1 MKVID
6 MVEIRGV
13 QCGIVHISSNPLLR
27 NGYYYVVK
35 YDEVNQ
41 QLRFVT
47 GGRMTK
53 KKTEM
58 VGKNFQS
65 NITYILKLAIQE
77 GVID

>member
-27 NGYYYVVK
+27 NGYYYVIK

-58 VGKNFQS
+58 VVNNFQS
-65 NITYILKLAIQE
+65 TMTYILKTAIE
-77 GVID
+77 VGAIE

>member
-1 MKVID
+1 MKVIG
-6 MVEIRGV
+6 MTVIRGV
-13 QCGIVHISSNPLLR
+13 QCGIVHISSNPLVR

-47 GGRMTK
+47 GGRMTP

-58 VGKNFQS
+58 VVNNFQS
-65 NITYILKLAIQE
+65 TMTYILKTAIE
-77 GVID
+77 VGAIE